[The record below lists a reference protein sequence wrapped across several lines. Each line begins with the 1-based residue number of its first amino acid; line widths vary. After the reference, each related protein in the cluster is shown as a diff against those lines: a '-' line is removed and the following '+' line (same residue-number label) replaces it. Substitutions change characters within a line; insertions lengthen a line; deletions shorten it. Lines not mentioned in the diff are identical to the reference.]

1 MSKRLDRSILQ
12 TEVVQIFNAAI
23 KSPVTRDVYERR
35 LLNFLKHM
43 EMTPD
48 EFVSLAKN
56 DPSRAEK
63 KIIAFAFE
71 LKKRHERAEIAAG
84 TVHNCVKCVR
94 LLLEMNDIF
103 LNWKK
108 ISRILPKAR
117 RYALDRVP
125 TVEEIREILDAADTR
140 GKALTLVL
148 ESSGIREG
156 AMETLE
162 VGDYTPIRNND
173 QIVAGRLV
181 VYAGHPER
189 YIALITYEACV
200 AMDRYLE
207 FRKEN
212 NENITNASPLF
223 RDTFDPIV
231 SYDDKEKIVRS
242 MTAHAIR
249 QYYNRLLHTIG
260 IRNGKKRRHEFSV
273 HGFRKYFKT
282 KAEQSGMKPINVE
295 ILMVIRTFVCP
306 ISCLIYSIA
315 DQ

>member
-1 MSKRLDRSILQ
+1 
-12 TEVVQIFNAAI
+12 
-23 KSPVTRDVYERR
+23 
-35 LLNFLKHM
+35 M

-56 DPSRAEK
+56 DPLGAEK

-71 LKKRHERAEIAAG
+71 QKKRHERTEIAAG

-108 ISRILPKAR
+108 ISRILPKVR

-125 TVEEIREILDAADTR
+125 TPEEITEILDAADIR

-156 AMETLE
+156 AMEIMTE

-181 VYAGHPER
+181 VYAGHPEQ
-189 YIALITYEACV
+189 YIALITYE
-200 AMDRYLE
+200 
-207 FRKEN
+207 
-212 NENITNASPLF
+212 
-223 RDTFDPIV
+223 
-231 SYDDKEKIVRS
+231 
-242 MTAHAIR
+242 
-249 QYYNRLLHTIG
+249 
-260 IRNGKKRRHEFSV
+260 
-273 HGFRKYFKT
+273 
-282 KAEQSGMKPINVE
+282 
-295 ILMVIRTFVCP
+295 VC
-306 ISCLIYSIA
+306 CFG
-315 DQ
+315 